1 MKQKTFLVVTGV
13 IFSILTI
20 LHVLRLIGGWRAEVE
35 NITIPIWASWL
46 GVFIAGFLAYNAFQL
61 SKKIKK

>member
-13 IFSILTI
+13 IFSILAI
-20 LHVLRLIGGWRAEVE
+20 LHVLRLVGRWEAKVE
-35 NITIPIWASWL
+35 NVTIPIWASWL

-61 SKKIKK
+61 SKKIRK